1 MNEAMRQPPC
11 WDPGLTGVLPHPGS
25 DEDFWALA
33 RAFVTGLAPD
43 TEVPDTAGRG
53 GANRPRVWLLT
64 HRLGGEE
71 TGALGGL
78 VLSGLMARRGH
89 RVLLV
94 DADEAEMI
102 LTRRSRRLFKSG
114 WVDMMRYG
122 SSLDAAAVT
131 VDWEGM
137 RGYFLGLGSY
147 CPPEITA
154 AEVAAWLPQLAGDV
168 DDVVV
173 VVGAAAA
180 GPWQVSGARVLF
192 TWDRRRD
199 PSSVLDR
206 ALADLATRDAP
217 CDLVMA
223 CGPAPEPQKVPVA
236 GPETPGKEP
245 AAAEPAPDPSSPAGG
260 ESVPGATVPVRKH
273 SSGIFRAL
281 ALTGLV
287 LVVIV
292 AVAIWKATDLGRLA
306 APGLDESPLP
316 QTSGGLPVSQPVTG
330 TDTALADTA
339 FTIEPLGGVP
349 ADSSQTL
356 GQSETFDQPDAAPDS
371 LSDTNPD
378 SLTTG
383 STAVPAEAA
392 VSVPEPE
399 DGDAMDPA
407 ERWRR
412 FAPAFGKTVGQD
424 GWCLHV
430 SSLHDSTAALREIRM
445 IEARNVWAVG
455 APVVRRDSTRW
466 FRIYV
471 GSFPSRAAADS
482 ALPALKWKLKT
493 DWAAPAVLPASAWD

>member
-11 WDPGLTGVLPHPGS
+11 WDPGLTGVLPHPS
-25 DEDFWALA
+25 SEDDFWALA

-43 TEVPDTAGRG
+43 TEVPDVGDRE
-53 GANRPRVWLLT
+53 GADHPRVWLLT
-64 HRLGGEE
+64 HRTGGEE
-71 TGALGGL
+71 TGALAGL
-78 VLSGLMARRGH
+78 VVSGLMARRGR

-94 DADEAEMI
+94 DADEAEMT

-131 VDWEGM
+131 VDWEGGK
-137 RGYFLGLGSY
+137 GYFLGMGSY
-147 CPPEITA
+147 CPPETTA
-154 AEVAAWLPQLAGDV
+154 QEVTAWLPQLAGDL

-180 GPWQVSGARVLF
+180 APWNGSGARVMF

-199 PSSVLDR
+199 TSAVLDR
-206 ALADLATRDAP
+206 ALADLATRDVP
-217 CDLVMA
+217 CDQVMA
-223 CGPAPEPQKVPVA
+223 CGPVPEPVKVPLAVSEVL
-236 GPETPGKEP
+236 GEEP
-245 AAAEPAPDPSSPAGG
+245 AADEPVPDPAPPAGG
-260 ESVPGATVPVRKH
+260 GAVPVPPVPARKH

-292 AVAIWKATDLGRLA
+292 AAAIWKATDLGRLA
-306 APGLDESPLP
+306 EPGIDESPAP
-316 QTSGGLPVSQPVTG
+316 QTVGETPVSTPVVE
-330 TDTALADTA
+330 TDTALAFDS
-339 FTIEPLGGVP
+339 PGGIP
-349 ADSSQTL
+349 ADSSGTL
-356 GQSETFDQPDAAPDS
+356 GQSDAAPDS
-371 LSDTNPD
+371 LPAATAAVMSD
-378 SLTTG
+378 
-383 STAVPAEAA
+383 ST

-399 DGDAMDPA
+399 EAVPADPA
-407 ERWRR
+407 ELWRKVE
-412 FAPAFGKTVGQD
+412 PAFGKTVGQD

-430 SSLHDSTAALREIRM
+430 YSLHDSTSALREIRM

-493 DWAAPAVLPASAWD
+493 DWAVPAVLPASAWD